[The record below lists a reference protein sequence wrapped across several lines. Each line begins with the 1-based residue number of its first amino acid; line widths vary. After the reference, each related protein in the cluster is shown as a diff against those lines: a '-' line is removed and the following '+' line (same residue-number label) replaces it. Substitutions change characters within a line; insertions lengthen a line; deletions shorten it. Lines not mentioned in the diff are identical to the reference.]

1 MPGTMSFRV
10 KNVEAIQAGF
20 LTLPDRIQRAILR
33 RAVAASGRTIRKHI
47 KKKTPKSRQTKTR
60 DLWSAKTAEV
70 RAANEARHGKKN
82 PLADSLKLKPSSKWA
97 GGSAAAKKGIIGT
110 VIGHDKRIARHA
122 HLVNTGHKGF
132 FWSKDW
138 SGKYV
143 SGNQYFNK
151 AVKSAKDPAAEKFK
165 ENTKMRFEKEV
176 TKHFKRLVEAVVD
189 G

>member
-10 KNVEAIQAGF
+10 KNVEAIQDGF
-20 LTLPDRIQRAILR
+20 LTLPDRIQRAVLR
-33 RAVAASGRTIRKHI
+33 RAVAASGRTILKHI
-47 KKKTPKSRQTKTR
+47 KKNTPKSRKTKTR
-60 DLWSAKTAEV
+60 ELWSAKTAKT
-70 RAANEARHGKKN
+70 RASNEARHGKKN

-97 GGSAAAKKGIIGT
+97 GGSAAAKAGIIGT
-110 VIGHDKRIARHA
+110 VVGHDKSMARHA
-122 HLVNTGHKGF
+122 HLVNTGHRGF

-151 AVKSAKDPAAEKFK
+151 GVKASKEAASEKFK